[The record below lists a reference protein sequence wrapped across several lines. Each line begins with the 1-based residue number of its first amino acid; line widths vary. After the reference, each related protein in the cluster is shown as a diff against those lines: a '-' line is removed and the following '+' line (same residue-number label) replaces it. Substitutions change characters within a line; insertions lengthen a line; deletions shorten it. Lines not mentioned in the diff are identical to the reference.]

1 MCEMKKFIAL
11 MLLVIPVIIAGIGIK
26 LIRDSMFGIINDP
39 FTVVYMQFIV
49 GVILM
54 VLGIWFIAGYI
65 MNRENKHNRLKESLR
80 KKKD

>member
-1 MCEMKKFIAL
+1 MKKFIAL

-39 FTVVYMQFIV
+39 FTVVYMQFII

-54 VLGIWFIAGYI
+54 MLGIWFVAGYI
-65 MNRENKHNRLKESLR
+65 MNRENKHKRLKESLR
-80 KKKD
+80 KKNN

>member
-1 MCEMKKFIAL
+1 MCTMKKFIAL

-39 FTVVYMQFIV
+39 FTVVYMQFII

-54 VLGIWFIAGYI
+54 VIGIWFVAGYI
-65 MNRENKHNRLKESLR
+65 MNRENKHKRLKESLR
-80 KKKD
+80 KKNN

>member
-1 MCEMKKFIAL
+1 MKKFIAL

>member
-1 MCEMKKFIAL
+1 MKKFIAL

-39 FTVVYMQFIV
+39 FTVVYMQFII

-54 VLGIWFIAGYI
+54 VIGIWFVAGYI
-65 MNRENKHNRLKESLR
+65 MNRENKHKRLKESLR
-80 KKKD
+80 KKNN

>member
-1 MCEMKKFIAL
+1 MKKFIAL

-39 FTVVYMQFIV
+39 FTVVYMQFII

-54 VLGIWFIAGYI
+54 VLGIWFVAGYI
-65 MNRENKHNRLKESLR
+65 MNRENKHKRLKESLR
-80 KKKD
+80 KKNN

>member
-1 MCEMKKFIAL
+1 MKKFIAL

-26 LIRDSMFGIINDP
+26 LIRDSMFGIINDQ

>member
-1 MCEMKKFIAL
+1 MKKIIAL
-11 MLLVIPVIIAGIGIK
+11 MLLVIPVIIAGIGMK

-39 FTVVYMQFIV
+39 FTVVYMQFII

-54 VLGIWFIAGYI
+54 VLGIWFVAGYI

-80 KKKD
+80 KKNN